1 MGKRLMISKYLFNN
15 IEEALMDPLANT
27 IMSSLLFQRDSLDLF
42 FSLDTKP
49 VFSTVM
55 REFKPTPSYLYSLT
69 RSEPTSDFY
78 VEHKYQKYEYKGY
91 YVYSNIKYIPVISD
105 GI

>member
-1 MGKRLMISKYLFNN
+1 MVSKYLFNN

-27 IMSSLLFQRDSLDLF
+27 VMSSLLCQRDYLDLF

-49 VFSTVM
+49 VFNTVT
-55 REFKPTPSYLYSLT
+55 RELKFPTSYLYSLT
-69 RSEPTSDFY
+69 RSSPTSDIY
-78 VEHKYQKYEYKGY
+78 LEHKYQKYEYKGY
-91 YVYSNIKYIPVISD
+91 YVYSNIKYIPVTCN